1 MSALDEVK
9 QMPHRLRSIQF
20 QTGVNEK
27 RAFEKLQNIPSCTT
41 AGCRVEEF

>member
-20 QTGVNEK
+20 QTGVNEE
-27 RAFEKLQNIPSCTT
+27 RAFEKLLAVPSCATS
-41 AGCRVEEF
+41 GCRVE